1 MPKFFKLLA
10 ASLLAAPF
18 ALFAQQQAAVTGVVT
33 DTSGAVVPGTAV
45 LLTNPLTGIKY
56 KQITDSKGAYR
67 FPIVPPNAGYTLTF
81 SHAGFS
87 DGVVKDLVMQVGI
100 TRTQDERLSAGA
112 TEEVQVSGRIG
123 EVTLNTTDASVGN
136 NIDVELLT
144 ELPIQSRSSPAV
156 LFSLQPGITNGA
168 VTGARTDQSS
178 VTLDGLDVNDIA
190 AGQSGSGFPINGGG
204 APTDSVQEFRGEV
217 AGLVSQVG
225 TGSGGQFQLVTK
237 NGTNRFHGLAYEYH
251 RDAAT
256 VANSYFN
263 NVAHVPR
270 PNYIQNQFGGN
281 FGGAVLKDKLF
292 FFADFNESRIITSAS
307 TAVIV
312 PLDNF
317 RNGNINYI
325 YATQGGVAGAPACAA
340 ASRQNTTPSC
350 IGTLTPA
357 QITALDPKKV
367 GFDPNILSFI
377 NARYPHAND
386 LTGGDGV
393 NTGYYRFTT
402 PTPNI
407 LYQGVARVDY
417 NITAKQKLYARY
429 TQGHQDSIQSL
440 PFLPT
445 DPVTHPF
452 QDRSYGYVISHIWQ
466 IGNNKVNQFYYGDEI
481 TEFNFATTYNP
492 TGANVYSFS
501 GLGGP
506 YDSPSS
512 QRRRVPIPEV
522 RDDFNW
528 QLGTHNLQF
537 GGTFKFIKT
546 NSSLVNDFNFVGV
559 GLGGELLTLDSSV
572 RPSNIRGGTT
582 APNDYDNSFALALG
596 RVASVGSNYNYT
608 AAGTALPNGTG
619 ETRRYR
625 YYQTELY
632 LGDTWK
638 ITPHLT
644 ASYGVRYQ
652 LYTVPYEAN
661 GEESQQNTNFN
672 DYFNARLKQSGA
684 SISGPGA
691 VPFLTYRLAGKA
703 NNAGTL
709 YNPSYKDFAPRVAF
723 SYNPAYAPKTV
734 INASAGIVYDRTVIN
749 AVNFI
754 QDQSSFLFQNSA
766 TTQYGSLPATTLLS
780 AAQVNLPVDPRI
792 GSNLSYTNPNT
803 PPQITKPFTPYV
815 TAAGVPYGLADNQ
828 FNTVVDPNLKDP
840 YSIAVNAGVQQ
851 EFPGHF
857 IMRLNYS
864 GRLGRRL
871 LAQADASQLIEF
883 TDPTS
888 GQSMSAAFANLTQE
902 ARAGQKYTAQPF
914 FENQVGRGYTVPI
927 ANAYSTLVLNG
938 DFADVIQALQAGGY
952 LKTNVGMASQFAEN
966 TYLTNKGFS
975 SYHGLL
981 LTLSKNFS
989 QGLKFDFNYTWSHSI
1004 DNTSAPANFIA
1015 GGSGYGFVCDVT
1027 RPRECR
1033 ATSDFDATTAV
1044 TADFVYQLP
1053 VGRGRMFASHVNT
1066 FVNELIGGWDVSG
1079 IPQYHSGFALN
1090 AFSDAY
1096 VAGYANNAPAIL
1108 TGNREA
1114 VATHITKPGD
1124 GSVYAFRTQANAASN
1139 FVGPI
1144 GFTIGQR
1151 NQLRAPSYYNLDAGL
1166 AKRFAL
1172 LPNDRLGLKFQADF
1186 FNVLNHPNFA
1196 APNTDITSG
1205 TFGQITGTTAP
1216 AGFST
1221 FRVGQFSLRLEF

>member
-1 MPKFFKLLA
+1 MTKYLKLLA
-10 ASLLAAPF
+10 ASLLLTPF

-33 DTSGAVVPGTAV
+33 DTTGAVVPGTVV

-123 EVTLNTTDASVGN
+123 EVTLNTTDASIGN

-144 ELPIQSRSSPAV
+144 ELPIQSRSSPSV
-156 LFSLQPGITNGA
+156 LFSLQPGVTGGA
-168 VTGARTDQSS
+168 VTGARTDQTS
-178 VTLDGLDVNDIA
+178 VTLDGMDVNDIA
-190 AGQSGSGFPINGGG
+190 TGQTFNINGGG

-251 RDAAT
+251 RDAST

-263 NVAHVPR
+263 NVAHLPR
-270 PNYIQNQFGGN
+270 PKYIQNQFGGN
-281 FGGAVLKDKLF
+281 FGGSILKDKLF
-292 FFADFNESRIITSAS
+292 FFADFNESRIITASSAAI
-307 TAVIV
+307 TV
-312 PLDNF
+312 PLDSF

-325 YATQGGVAGAPACAA
+325 YATQGGVAGATACAA
-340 ASRQNTTPSC
+340 SSRLNTTPNC
-350 IGTLTPA
+350 IGTLTSA
-357 QITALDPKKV
+357 QVAALDPKKI
-367 GFDPNILSFI
+367 GFNPNVLSFI
-377 NARYPHAND
+377 NARYPHVND
-386 LTGGDGV
+386 VTGGDGV

-407 LYQGVARVDY
+407 LYQGVARLDY
-417 NITAKQKLYARY
+417 NITPKQKLYARY
-429 TQGHQDSIQSL
+429 TQAHQDSIQSL
-440 PFLPT
+440 PFVPT

-481 TEFNFATTYNP
+481 TEFNFATTFDP
-492 TGANVYSFS
+492 TGANQYSFS
-501 GLGGP
+501 GLSGP
-506 YDSPSS
+506 YDSASS
-512 QRRRVPIPEV
+512 QRRRIPIPEV

-528 QLGTHNLQF
+528 QLGAHNLQF

-546 NSSLVNDFNFVGV
+546 NSSLVNDFNSVNV
-559 GLGGELLTLDSSV
+559 GLGGELFNLDASV
-572 RPSNIRGGTT
+572 RPANIRGGTT
-582 APNDYDNSFALALG
+582 APSDYDNLFSLALG
-596 RVASVGSNYNYT
+596 RISSVGSSYNYT

-638 ITPHLT
+638 ITSHLT

-661 GEESQQNTNFN
+661 GEESQQNTTFN

-684 SISGPGA
+684 SISGPSA
-691 VPFLTYRLAGKA
+691 VPFITYNLAGKA
-703 NNAGTL
+703 NNAGTI
-709 YNPSYKDFAPRVAF
+709 YNPSYKDLAPRIAF
-723 SYNPAYAPKTV
+723 SYNPASAPKTV
-734 INASAGIVYDRTVIN
+734 LNASAGIIYDRTVIN

-754 QDQSSFLFQNSA
+754 QDQSSYLFQNSSN
-766 TTQYGSLPATTLLS
+766 TPYGTLTGAS
-780 AAQVNLPVDPRI
+780 ANLAADPRI
-792 GSNLSYTNPNT
+792 GANLSFTNPNT
-803 PPQITKPFTPYV
+803 PPVITKPFTPFV
-815 TAAGVPYGLADNQ
+815 TSAGTPYGLPNNQ
-828 FNTVVDPNLKDP
+828 FNTIVDPTLKDP
-840 YSIAVNAGVQQ
+840 YSIAFNAGVQQ

-871 LAQADASQLIEF
+871 LAQADASQLVDF
-883 TDPTS
+883 ADPVS
-888 GQSMSAAFANLTQE
+888 GQKMSTAFANLTQE
-902 ARAGQKYTAQPF
+902 ARAGVAFTPQPF
-914 FENQVGRGYTVPI
+914 FESQGGAGSTVRNAA
-927 ANAYSTLVLNG
+927 ANSQLISNG
-938 DFADVIQALQAGGY
+938 DFADYVQSLQSGGY

-966 TYLTNKGFS
+966 TFLTNKGFS
-975 SYHGLL
+975 SYNGLL
-981 LTLSKNFS
+981 FTLSKNFS

-1004 DNTSAPANFIA
+1004 DNTSVVANFIA
-1015 GGSGYGFVCDVT
+1015 GGAGYGFICDVT

-1044 TADFVYQLP
+1044 NADFVYQLP

-1066 FVNELIGGWDVSG
+1066 IVNELIGGWDVSG

-1090 AFSDAY
+1090 AYSDAY
-1096 VAGYANNAPAIL
+1096 VAGYANNAPATLIG
-1108 TGNREA
+1108 TRES
-1114 VATHITKPGD
+1114 VATHITKSGN
-1124 GSVYAFRTQANAASN
+1124 GSVYAFKTQANAAAN

-1144 GFTIGQR
+1144 GFNIGQR
-1151 NQLRAPSYYNLDAGL
+1151 NLLRAPSYYNLDAGL
-1166 AKRFAL
+1166 AKHFAL
-1172 LPNDRLGLKFQADF
+1172 LPNDRLRLKFQADF

-1205 TFGQITGTTAP
+1205 TFGQITATTAP
-1216 AGFST
+1216 VGFST